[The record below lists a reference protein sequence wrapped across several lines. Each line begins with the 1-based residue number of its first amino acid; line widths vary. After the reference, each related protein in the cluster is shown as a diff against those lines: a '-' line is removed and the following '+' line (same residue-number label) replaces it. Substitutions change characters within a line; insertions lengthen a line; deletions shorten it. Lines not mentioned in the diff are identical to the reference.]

1 MIDTATEALSV
12 ALFDGAECLAHH
24 HELLGRGHAERL
36 MPAIAA
42 LPEGGRADEI
52 LVDVGPGSFT
62 GVRVG
67 LAAARALAFAWNV
80 PLRGYASLALLAFIA
95 RQQHESAGPITIA
108 ITGGHGELFWQ
119 EFAAQDL
126 APLTSPAST
135 PVDQLSAMAC
145 RRIYGSGAQAWVAA
159 QGTGEAVPLTP
170 DARFAPQLPPHLWTD
185 GPQALYG
192 RSADALTLAQ
202 RAQTK
207 AGGGA

>member
-95 RQQHESAGPITIA
+95 RQPHESADPITIA
-108 ITGGHGELFWQ
+108 ITGGHGEVFWQ
-119 EFAAQDL
+119 EFAAEDL

-135 PVDQLSAMAC
+135 PVDQLSAMVR
-145 RRIYGSGAQAWVAA
+145 RRIYGTGAQAWVAA
-159 QGTGEAVPLTP
+159 QGTGEAVPLTA

-185 GPQALYG
+185 GAQALYG
-192 RSADALTLAQ
+192 RGADALTLAQ